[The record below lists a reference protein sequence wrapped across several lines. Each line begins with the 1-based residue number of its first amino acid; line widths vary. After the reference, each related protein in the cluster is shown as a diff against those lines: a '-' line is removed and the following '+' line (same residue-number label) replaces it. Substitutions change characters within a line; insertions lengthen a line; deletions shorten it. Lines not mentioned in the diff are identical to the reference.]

1 MSKTTGV
8 VSINVAGRKR
18 RPAPL
23 RTKDFLSVLDLRP
36 DEFDRVLDLA
46 ATLKRGRADGETG
59 RQTLAGKFIA
69 LLFEKPSLRTRQAR
83 PYRSRLPARRPMF
96 RRKWA
101 PKWTVQATS
110 GRRQTS
116 SSQSCAVS

>member
-46 ATLKRGRADGETG
+46 ATIKRGRADGETG
-59 RQTLAGKFIA
+59 PQTLAGK
-69 LLFEKPSLRTRQAR
+69 S
-83 PYRSRLPARRPMF
+83 SRCCSRNRR
-96 RRKWA
+96 
-101 PKWTVQATS
+101 S
-110 GRRQTS
+110 GRGRRS
-116 SSQSCAVS
+116 